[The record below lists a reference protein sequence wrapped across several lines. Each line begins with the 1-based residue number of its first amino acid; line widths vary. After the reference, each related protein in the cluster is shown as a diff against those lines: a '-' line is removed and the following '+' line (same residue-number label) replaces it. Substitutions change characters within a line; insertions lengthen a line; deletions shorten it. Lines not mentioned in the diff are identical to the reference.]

1 MRLEYKFSTENFM
14 YSLRLTRA
22 NKNNYYK
29 VLYGLSN
36 NIEKNYTDIYIDK
49 RNRRGKR
56 HITVPN
62 KYLKNIQR
70 KILYNYLM
78 NFAVSKYAIAYKS
91 GRNIVDNASPHI
103 NQNMIVKLDIKDFF
117 SSINTYQVYAYCF
130 VVKQLDYKDG
140 MLLAKLCTLNNTL
153 PQGAP
158 TSPYISNIVMKHFD
172 DIIGNYCGNNN
183 INYSRYSDDMT
194 FSGENIDVKA
204 LIKIVKENLFPLG
217 LNLNVEKTHVVFKSH
232 SQNVTGIIVNEKP
245 QVAKS
250 YRKHI
255 RQEIYYIKK
264 FGIESHMD
272 KLKLKSM
279 KKRDGYVNKL
289 YGRILYVLQVNPND
303 KEFIE
308 YKEIIKNFKDAINTK

>member
-1 MRLEYKFSTENFM
+1 MRLKDELSTENFM

-22 NKNNYYK
+22 NRKNYYK

-36 NIEKNYTDIYIDK
+36 NIEKNYTDIYINK
-49 RNRRGKR
+49 RNKKEKR

-62 KYLKNIQR
+62 KYLKNVQR

-78 NFAVSKYAIAYKS
+78 NLAVSKYAIAYKS
-91 GRNIVDNASPHI
+91 GRSIVDNASPHI

-117 SSINTYQVYAYCF
+117 NNINTYQVYSSCF
-130 VVKQLDYKDG
+130 VIKQLDYKDG
-140 MLLAKLCTLNNTL
+140 MILAKLCTLNNAL

-158 TSPYISNIVMKHFD
+158 TSPYISNIVMKYFD
-172 DIIGNYCGNNN
+172 DAIGNYCENNN

-194 FSGENIDVKA
+194 FSGDNIDVKA
-204 LIKIVKENLFPLG
+204 LIKIVKQNLFPLG
-217 LNLNVEKTHVVFKSH
+217 LSLNVEKTHVVFKSH

-279 KKRDGYVNKL
+279 KKRNSYLNKL

-308 YKEIIKNFKDAINTK
+308 YRELLKKWKNPNS